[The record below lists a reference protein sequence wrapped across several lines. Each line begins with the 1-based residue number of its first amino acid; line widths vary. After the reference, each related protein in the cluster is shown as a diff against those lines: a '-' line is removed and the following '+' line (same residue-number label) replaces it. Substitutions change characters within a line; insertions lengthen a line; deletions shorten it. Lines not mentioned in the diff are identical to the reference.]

1 MPQAIEMTRQ
11 QLYDLVWSRSMGDV
25 AASIP
30 MAHVSLKKLCSKYQ
44 VPVPP
49 QGHWKKS
56 PARQAA
62 DKVPLPLTMGE
73 QRIWVR
79 RFVQWRPTDPRLRE
93 RTTANLSLDEEPSLP
108 SENTAHWH
116 ACTKRTKSALAQAAP
131 DRHGALKAEGAGV
144 ASVRV
149 APETVPRALTLL
161 DELIRAVE
169 NLGHSIAMQSLP
181 AAMLLINGALV
192 PVTIFEK
199 FVRNHEAADAVE
211 MKRRRLYERKYPKFF
226 RLMDLEGGWTHRPT
240 GKLTIMLSN
249 GYEHGLPNRWAD
261 GASYRVESRVDEVA
275 AAAVK
280 HAQAITARRQQIE
293 AGTAGRRE
301 TEQQLRQ
308 RDREADLQSRR
319 AAFLK
324 ERAGMLEE
332 AERLDRFLR
341 HVRQTN
347 DYPSINMHEFL
358 KWAEA
363 YVSDLRQRCGAL
375 AVDEEL
381 AEGDLWIAD
390 PAGGHH

>member
-1 MPQAIEMTRQ
+1 MPQSIEMTRQ
-11 QLYDLVWSRSMGDV
+11 QLYDLVWSRSMGEV

-79 RFVQWRPTDPRLRE
+79 RFVQWRPPDPRLRE
-93 RTTANLSLDEEPSLP
+93 RTTANLSLDEEPSP
-108 SENTAHWH
+108 PNENTAHWH
-116 ACTKRTKSALAQAAP
+116 ACTKRTKSALAQVTP
-131 DRHGALKAEGAGV
+131 DRHGALKAEGVGV

-149 APETVPRALTLL
+149 APETVPRALAVL

-181 AAMLLINGALV
+181 AAMLLIKGALV

-199 FVRNHEAADAVE
+199 FVRNHEAADAAE
-211 MKRRRLYERKYPKFF
+211 MKRRHLYERKYPKFF
-226 RLMDLEGGWTHRPT
+226 RMMDLEGGWTHRPS

-261 GASYRVESRVDEVA
+261 GASHPVEGRVDEVA
-275 AAAVK
+275 AAAVS
-280 HAQAITARRQQIE
+280 HAQAITVRHQRIE
-293 AGTAGRRE
+293 ARTAERRE

-308 RDREADLQSRR
+308 RDTETDLQSRR
-319 AAFLK
+319 IAFIKRYAA
-324 ERAGMLEE
+324 MLEE
-332 AERLDRFLR
+332 AERFDRVVR
-341 HVRQTN
+341 HIRETN
-347 DYPSINMHEFL
+347 DYPSIKMHEFL
-358 KWAEA
+358 TWSEA
-363 YVSDLRQRCGAL
+363 YISDLRQRCSAP
-375 AVDEEL
+375 AVDDEL
-381 AEGDLWIAD
+381 AEIDRWGSATTDRE
-390 PAGGHH
+390 

>member
-1 MPQAIEMTRQ
+1 MPQSIEMSRQ

-79 RFVQWRPTDPRLRE
+79 RFVQWRPSDPQLRE
-93 RTTANLSLDEEPSLP
+93 RTNANPSLEEPAP
-108 SENTAHWH
+108 DENSSHWH
-116 ACTKRTKSALAQAAP
+116 ACTKKTKSALATATP
-131 DRHGALKAEGAGV
+131 DRHGALKAEGVGV

-149 APETVPRALTLL
+149 APETVPRALAVL
-161 DELIRAVE
+161 DDLIRAAE
-169 NLGHSIAMQSLP
+169 NLGHSIAMQTLP
-181 AAMLLINGALV
+181 AAMLLIGGALV

-199 FVRNHEAADAVE
+199 FVRSNEAADAAE
-211 MKRRRLYERKYPKFF
+211 MKRRHAYERRYPKYF
-226 RLMDLEGGWTHRPT
+226 RLMDLKGGWTHRPT

-261 GASYRVESRVDEVA
+261 GASHPVEGRVDEVA
-275 AAAVK
+275 VAAVS
-280 HAQAITARRQQIE
+280 HAQAITVRHQRVEAR
-293 AGTAGRRE
+293 TAERRE
-301 TEQQLRQ
+301 TEQQLQQ
-308 RDREADLQSRR
+308 RDTETDLQGRR
-319 AAFLK
+319 VAFFKRYAA
-324 ERAGMLEE
+324 MLEE
-332 AERLDRFLR
+332 AERFDRVLQ
-341 HVRQTN
+341 HIGETN
-347 DYPSINMHEFL
+347 DYPSINMLEFL

-363 YVSDLRQRCGAL
+363 YITDLRQRCNAA
-375 AVDEEL
+375 AVDDEL
-381 AEGDLWIAD
+381 AESELW
-390 PAGGHH
+390 